1 MYSIGKKIV
10 AEALGTFVLVFFG
23 CGTAVVTGCSIE
35 NPAAYLMTAL
45 AFGLSVMAMAY
56 AVGKVSGGH
65 FNPAVTIG
73 FLVKG
78 ELEIIEGLIYMISQC
93 MGAILAGGALYLI
106 LGVENGLGANALYN
120 NDVKASLII
129 ECILTFVFVF
139 VILSITDGII
149 NKQIAGLIIGLSLTL
164 VHILGIAFTGTSV
177 NPARSLGVA
186 MYTGGP
192 AIECLWV
199 FLVAPLA
206 GGVIAGIVYR
216 LLIKLN
222 TPVQDPIDTAGLE
235 DTLTPGDKREA
246 ELGESFVEEEEL
258 VSAEEV
264 KDVEEDAKEVV
275 EKADETV
282 EEAVEKATAIT
293 EEASKIAADIEN
305 GGVTAQETVKEA
317 VKEEASKVEEAVQEK
332 VAETKEKVADKVEEV
347 KEKVE
352 ATEKVVEEKASEVVK
367 DAAKETTK
375 K

>member
-23 CGTAVVTGCSIE
+23 CGTAVVTGCSID

-45 AFGLSVMAMAY
+45 AFGLAVMAMAY

-139 VILSITDGII
+139 VILSITDGIV

-216 LLIKLN
+216 LLIKLD
-222 TPVQDPIDTAGLE
+222 TPVKDPIDTVELE

-258 VSAEEV
+258 VNVEEI
-264 KDVEEDAKEVV
+264 KDVEENV

-282 EEAVEKATAIT
+282 EEAVEKATAVT
-293 EEASKIAADIEN
+293 EEASKIAVDIEN
-305 GGVTAQETVKEA
+305 GSVTAQETVKEA

-332 VAETKEKVADKVEEV
+332 VAETQEKVADKVEEV

-367 DAAKETTK
+367 NAAKETTK